1 MFTSDKT
8 LRREKSQ
15 TNFTEFGVRDF
26 DTLNTPKRKWT
37 KQKLSAETRETNR
50 TLTPITTLSS
60 YMTAMDVDSDDDDE
74 IIAERGTKSI

>member
-26 DTLNTPKRKWT
+26 DTLNTPKRKWK

-50 TLTPITTLSS
+50 SLTHIATLSS
-60 YMTAMDVDSDDDDE
+60 YMTGMEADSDDDDE